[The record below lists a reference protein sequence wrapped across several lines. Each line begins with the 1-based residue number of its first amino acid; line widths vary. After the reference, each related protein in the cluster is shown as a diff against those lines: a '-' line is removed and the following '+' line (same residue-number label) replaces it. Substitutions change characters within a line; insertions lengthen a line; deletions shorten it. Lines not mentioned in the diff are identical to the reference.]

1 MFLLFHR
8 RGHPSLRQCTSDS
21 AACDALVHAPTHRL
35 VVISACPRYNA
46 VNPARLYA
54 LFVRV
59 HTFLQ
64 QVDSLRNA
72 TAETG
77 DLHDFYN
84 ILHNNRLSGPSGTC
98 GGRAFR
104 PFFRRKIFFS
114 KKNRKQLFINIL
126 NFWGGGFLQKK
137 FIEFCTT

>member
-1 MFLLFHR
+1 VFLSFSFSVVCI
-8 RGHPSLRQCTSDS
+8 SL
-21 AACDALVHAPTHRL
+21 
-35 VVISACPRYNA
+35 
-46 VNPARLYA
+46 PATVAIA

-84 ILHNNRLSGPSGTC
+84 ISHNNRLSGPSGTC

-104 PFFRRKIFFS
+104 PFFRRKNFFS
-114 KKNRKQLFINIL
+114 TENRKQLFFNAL
-126 NFWGGGFLQKK
+126 NFRGGGGG
-137 FIEFCTT
+137 

>member
-1 MFLLFHR
+1 MHDADLSDHVGKF
-8 RGHPSLRQCTSDS
+8 GDRQRKQGDFEV
-21 AACDALVHAPTHRL
+21 AA
-35 VVISACPRYNA
+35 
-46 VNPARLYA
+46 LYA
-54 LFVRV
+54 LFVRE

-84 ILHNNRLSGPSGTC
+84 ISHNNRLSGPSGTC

-104 PFFRRKIFFS
+104 PFFRRKKFFS
-114 KKNRKQLFINIL
+114 TEKRKQLFFNAL
-126 NFWGGGFLQKK
+126 NFRGGGLKK
-137 FIEFCTT
+137 IFY